1 MRNNFALFRHT
12 TPRSFKISELVA
24 LWVAFIENNL
34 FTTRMVKVLQYSKKH
49 LHTQSDVKLQTF
61 FEPNLV
67 PFPCICW
74 SVVTSCCFWTS
85 YLGSWNFWVQFFMTD
100 FYLIWVQFSI
110 GYNCFPQSTTDM
122 TKLLLVL
129 DPRTNLTKWMSLASS
144 AKFCER

>member
-1 MRNNFALFRHT
+1 MKMRNNFALLRHT

-67 PFPCICW
+67 PFPCIC
-74 SVVTSCCFWTS
+74 
-85 YLGSWNFWVQFFMTD
+85 
-100 FYLIWVQFSI
+100 
-110 GYNCFPQSTTDM
+110 
-122 TKLLLVL
+122 
-129 DPRTNLTKWMSLASS
+129 
-144 AKFCER
+144 